1 MAAVYIGRYV
11 GMDDESTGKAPTFL
25 VLGDLVSV
33 NSRKGMSN
41 MFITV

>member
-1 MAAVYIGRYV
+1 MGAVSIGRDG
-11 GMDDESTGKAPTFL
+11 GMDDESTGQAPTFL